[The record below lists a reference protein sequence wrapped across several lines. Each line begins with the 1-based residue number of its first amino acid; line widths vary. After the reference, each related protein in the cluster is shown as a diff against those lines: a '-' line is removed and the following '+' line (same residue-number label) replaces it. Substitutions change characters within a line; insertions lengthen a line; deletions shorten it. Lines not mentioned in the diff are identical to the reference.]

1 MLIYYLKLV
10 RPKHW
15 LKNGFVLLA
24 IVFAGKLLDV
34 SSLVNTGLAL
44 VSYCLLASGIY
55 VVNDMLDANS
65 DKKHPVKKYRPIAS
79 GKISKKNAVVL
90 AILLLLGGFG
100 LSYFINFNFF
110 MLAVLYV
117 SMMILYSL
125 GLKGVVGLDLLIV
138 SVGFVIRAAAGALAI
153 NVSFSP
159 WLFVSA
165 LFLALFLI
173 IGKRRNELGVLK
185 ETAKSH
191 RKSLNSYSVDM
202 LNQLLSVSA
211 SASLLSYTLY
221 TLNPSTIERFGTES
235 LYLTLPIV
243 VYGFFRYFYLVF
255 KKDLGGDPAN
265 TLLSDKP
272 LILTIVLW
280 ALSVIGIIYG
290 T

>member
-1 MLIYYLKLV
+1 MLIYYLKLI

-34 SSLVNTGLAL
+34 DSLINTSLAL

-55 VVNDMLDANS
+55 VVNDILDSES
-65 DKKHPVKKYRPIAS
+65 DKKHPVKKHRPIAS
-79 GKISKKNAVVL
+79 GKISKNNAGILGVLLLFSGFSLSFFINTPFFIL
-90 AILLLLGGFG
+90 AILYVVMMVLYSFG
-100 LSYFINFNFF
+100 L
-110 MLAVLYV
+110 
-117 SMMILYSL
+117 
-125 GLKGVVGLDLLIV
+125 KKVVGLDLLIV
-138 SVGFVIRAAAGALAI
+138 SIGFVIRAAAGALAI
-153 NVSFSP
+153 DVKFSP

-173 IGKRRNELGVLK
+173 IGKRRNELEVLK
-185 ETAKSH
+185 ETAKNH

-202 LNQLLSVSA
+202 LNQLLGVSA

-221 TLNPSTIERFGTES
+221 TLNLSTIERFGTDS

-265 TLLSDKP
+265 TLLSDRP
-272 LILTIVLW
+272 LILTIMLW
-280 ALSVIGIIYG
+280 VLSVIGIIYAA
-290 T
+290 